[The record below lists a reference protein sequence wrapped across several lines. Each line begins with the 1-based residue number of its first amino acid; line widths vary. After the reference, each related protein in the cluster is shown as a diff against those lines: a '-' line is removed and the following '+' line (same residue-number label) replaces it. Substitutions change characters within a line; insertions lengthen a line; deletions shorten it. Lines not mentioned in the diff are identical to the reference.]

1 MTTLNLYLEK
11 FTQIVQSKDSLN
23 VLSDKIHNLTVQL
36 MFQFPGDHF
45 AIVQAKFQVLFKLY
59 YFYFENL
66 SSNHEILLEKLT
78 KELSQDA
85 IIIRYV
91 YYSIIKDL
99 NNLNK

>member
-11 FTQIVQSKDSLN
+11 FTQIVQCKDSLN

-91 YYSIIKDL
+91 YYSIMKELKALD
-99 NNLNK
+99 